1 MEGMIPPP
9 GDLAGTVR
17 RARVRTGT
25 LALWYIGGAGYVVKS
40 AGTTL
45 LLDPFVG
52 PSNPPDW
59 VRAIPPPCAPDD
71 LPAVAAT
78 LLTHEHSDHADPV
91 ALAALG
97 RRAAGLVVG
106 SEACI
111 AVAAQSGVPGERSR
125 VLQHGER
132 LAIGDIVVTAVAMVD
147 PGATLPNGY
156 VLEVAGLA
164 VLFCGDGLY
173 SPDFVALAERW
184 RLDAICA
191 SVGANPP
198 GKHYYMDE
206 IDAARAARDCA
217 AARLIPQ
224 HHDLWQGLTLDPRRV
239 ATVARWYCPDVRVTP
254 ARYGRR
260 LTVTTRHG

>member
-1 MEGMIPPP
+1 MGALVAPPR
-9 GDLAGTVR
+9 DLAGAVWRT
-17 RARVRTGT
+17 RVRPGT
-25 LALWYIGGAGYVVKS
+25 LALWYLGGAGYVAKS
-40 AGTTL
+40 AATTL

-59 VRAIPPPCAPDD
+59 VRAIPPPCAPDA
-71 LPAVAAT
+71 LPEVAAT

-106 SEACI
+106 SAACI
-111 AVAAQSGVPGERSR
+111 AVAAQAGVSGVRSR
-125 VLQHGER
+125 VLSHGER
-132 LAIGDIVVTAVAMVD
+132 LMIGDIAITAVAMVD
-147 PGATLPNGY
+147 PAAVDPNGY
-156 VLEVAGLA
+156 VLELPGLA
-164 VLFCGDGLY
+164 ALFCGDGLY
-173 SPDFVALAERW
+173 SPDFVTLASRW

-198 GKHYYMDE
+198 GKHFYMDE
-206 IDAARAARDCA
+206 IDAARAARDCG

-239 ATVARWYCPDVRVTP
+239 ATVARWYCPGVRVTP

-260 LTVTTRHG
+260 LTVTAR